1 MYMLLADSFEH
12 VYHNMVCQL
21 SERDYEKK
29 LVHLTRFHATKVMR
43 VIKKFLPFFPSL
55 NKWFLYMK
63 QNPFY
68 KELSPRDLKACRWI
82 VRKVFRLRRHTKILR
97 VLNLVVLGLA
107 N

>member
-1 MYMLLADSFEH
+1 MQIADPFEQ

-21 SERDYEKK
+21 SEQDYEKR
-29 LVHLTRFHATKVMR
+29 LVHLTRYHAIKVMR
-43 VIKKFLPFFPSL
+43 VIKKFLPFVPL

-68 KELSPRDLKACRWI
+68 KELSPRDLKVCRLI
-82 VRKVFRLRRHTKILR
+82 VRKVFRLRRNTKILR

-107 N
+107 

>member
-12 VYHNMVCQL
+12 VYHNMVCQFNDT
-21 SERDYEKK
+21 DYEKR

-43 VIKKFLPFFPSL
+43 VIKKFLPFLPSL
-55 NKWFLYMK
+55 HKWFLYMK

-68 KELSPRDLKACRWI
+68 KELSPRDLKSCRLI
-82 VRKVFRLRRHTKILR
+82 VRNVFRMRRHTKILR

-107 N
+107 

>member
-1 MYMLLADSFEH
+1 MLLADSFEN
-12 VYHNMVCQL
+12 VYHNLVCQL
-21 SERDYEKK
+21 NETEYEKR

-43 VIKKFLPFFPSL
+43 IIKKFLPFLPSL

-68 KELSPRDLKACRWI
+68 KEISPRDLKSCRLM
-82 VRKVFRLRRHTKILR
+82 VRKVFRSRRNIKILR

-107 N
+107 

>member
-12 VYHNMVCQL
+12 VYHNMVCQFNDT
-21 SERDYEKK
+21 DYEKR

-43 VIKKFLPFFPSL
+43 VIKKFLPFLPSL
-55 NKWFLYMK
+55 HKWFLYMK

-68 KELSPRDLKACRWI
+68 KELSPRDLKSCRLI
-82 VRKVFRLRRHTKILR
+82 VRNVFRMRRHTKLLR

-107 N
+107 